1 MRIMSF
7 FSLWSHALYQ
17 VDVFRHI
24 LKIAKSAVFGGQQ
37 CFEKYKNMGQ
47 QAELR
52 WSNKLMPLGIGSWL
66 LLFIHCT
73 ILLLHVPLNFFFFW
87 LWGFFFFKFQLQT
100 HDPSIRACVCWLIS
114 VCDFYFYLLSKSIIN
129 KHVLCAV

>member
-73 ILLLHVPLNFFFFW
+73 ILLLHVPLNFYFF
-87 LWGFFFFKFQLQT
+87 LALRIFFFKIPITNPWSLHT
-100 HDPSIRACVCWLIS
+100 CMRVL
-114 VCDFYFYLLSKSIIN
+114 VDFCLWFLFLSFVKVN
-129 KHVLCAV
+129 NQ